1 MAEHELRTQLG
12 QLQQHVQQLQEQAQT
27 ASALEYRC
35 EGLVKD
41 VQHRDQQIGHLKGEV
56 KMCPPPQKTLSFWCG
71 AGIVAQLQSSLHKE
85 RERAQSLEESHARL
99 SSEQQGLASSRDSA
113 LLAHRVRWDVIRGAC
128 ISYRS

>member
-1 MAEHELRTQLG
+1 MAEQELRTQLG

-56 KMCPPPQKTLSFWCG
+56 NCSLKTAPQTDLDSQILVWRRDCRSIAVVPAQG
-71 AGIVAQLQSSLHKE
+71 A
-85 RERAQSLEESHARL
+85 
-99 SSEQQGLASSRDSA
+99 AS
-113 LLAHRVRWDVIRGAC
+113 GAEPGGG
-128 ISYRS
+128 SNQAEL

>member
-1 MAEHELRTQLG
+1 MAEQELRTQLG

-56 KMCPPPQKTLSFWCG
+56 KLRPPNKLSVLNFWYG

-85 RERAQSLEESHARL
+85 RQRAQSLEEAHTRL
-99 SSEQQGLASSRDSA
+99 SSEQQRLASSRDSA
-113 LLAHRVRWDVIRGAC
+113 LLAQRVRCGVIGGTC
-128 ISYRS
+128 TGC

>member
-1 MAEHELRTQLG
+1 MAEQELRTQLG

-56 KMCPPPQKTLSFWCG
+56 NLRPPK
-71 AGIVAQLQSSLHKE
+71 
-85 RERAQSLEESHARL
+85 R
-99 SSEQQGLASSRDSA
+99 
-113 LLAHRVRWDVIRGAC
+113 LAHSTSGAAQALSLNCSHPCTRRG
-128 ISYRS
+128 SGRMVWRRQQPD